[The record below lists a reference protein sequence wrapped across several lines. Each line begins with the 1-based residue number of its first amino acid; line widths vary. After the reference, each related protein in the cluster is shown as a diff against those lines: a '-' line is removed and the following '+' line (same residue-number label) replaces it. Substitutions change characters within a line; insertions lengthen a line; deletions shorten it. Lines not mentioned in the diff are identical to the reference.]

1 MTVDSHAW
9 FGRKRIG
16 WGFGP
21 RSWQGWLTVFVY
33 SLSMI
38 TLPAYFGPQLGDQ
51 GVRLIWGGLTILFV
65 VLFVW
70 KLERP
75 KRD

>member
-9 FGRKRIG
+9 FGRKRMG

-33 SLSMI
+33 ALSMI
-38 TLPAYFGPQLGDQ
+38 TLPAYFGPQLSDH
-51 GVRLIWGGLTILFV
+51 GVQLIWIGLTILFV